1 MYSAI
6 AYLPVFSTAVLG
18 RANSNVLLTPMMFS
32 LMVGAVL
39 FGFLQR
45 FFSFRAVIA
54 FSMITGIVISYLL
67 SVVSHDASNLYMI
80 TLMVILGVG
89 AIGPLMSV
97 AQNAVALSVDQK
109 YIGVSS
115 SIIGFWRNIG
125 GVLGA
130 SIMATIVNTRYNSL
144 IQGGAAEHNMPLNQ
158 LSTLANPEHLIRAGA
173 AFPKETMNFLR
184 DSLGTAINH
193 GFIISIV
200 FGIVGLAATFIAGP
214 LRFTV
219 PVQRPEPQND
229 NATPQSV

>member
-1 MYSAI
+1 
-6 AYLPVFSTAVLG
+6 
-18 RANSNVLLTPMMFS
+18 MMFS
-32 LMVGAVL
+32 LIVGAVL
-39 FGFLQR
+39 FGLLQR

-54 FSMITGIVISYLL
+54 ISMISGIVVSYLL
-67 SVVSHDASNLYMI
+67 SIVSHDASKWYMVL
-80 TLMVILGVG
+80 LMVILGVG

-97 AQNAVALSVDQK
+97 AQNAVALSVDRK

-130 SIMATIVNTRYNSL
+130 SIMATIVNNNYNRL
-144 IQGGAAEHNMPLNQ
+144 IQEGAAEHNMPLNQ
-158 LSTLANPEHLIRAGA
+158 LATLANPDQLIRASA
-173 AFPKETMNFLR
+173 ALPKETMNFIR

-193 GFIISIV
+193 GFILSIM

-219 PVQRPEPQND
+219 PVQSPEPQNEI
-229 NATPQSV
+229 ATPQSV